1 MVIFPL
7 LNPSLKSPYVLEMR
21 AEGVRTQEQLKKFIT
36 ELLRKEKLP
45 QHDKKYDID
54 RATVWFALEEVFR
67 GCLNF
72 NREKRLSL
80 QEAAQI
86 LARRHDRFSM
96 DFQVINLR
104 VSQATAL
111 EHFDQKVAVDFQEQ
125 AKSLQPN
132 VMPINDRTNACAFLS
147 IGVAESIIQELESEV
162 FLEKLPTAVESII
175 WSLPEKIKE
184 HRDMG
189 KNYDALEAYEILR
202 RRELIKSPLEFS
214 EELPYAYGVFT
225 NEGREKLF
233 SKLCVLGTDCFVV
246 VYTSDP
252 LVLTIGCH
260 NDKPYVIDTHPVA
273 PPAGDGN
280 GIVLVGNKN
289 TPEVWVSI
297 CVWFWQRLHHGGV
310 SPTTAQSLAVVTL
323 DPR

>member
-1 MVIFPL
+1 MVIFTL
-7 LNPSLKSPYVLEMR
+7 LNPSLKSPYILEMR

-67 GCLNF
+67 GCL
-72 NREKRLSL
+72 KRNACPYKR
-80 QEAAQI
+80 QPKF

-132 VMPINDRTNACAFLS
+132 VMPINDGTNACAFLS

-162 FLEKLPTAVESII
+162 FFEKLPTAVESII
-175 WSLPEKIKE
+175 WSLQEKINE

-214 EELPYAYGVFT
+214 EELPYAYGVVT
-225 NEGREKLF
+225 NE
-233 SKLCVLGTDCFVV
+233 
-246 VYTSDP
+246 
-252 LVLTIGCH
+252 
-260 NDKPYVIDTHPVA
+260 
-273 PPAGDGN
+273 
-280 GIVLVGNKN
+280 
-289 TPEVWVSI
+289 
-297 CVWFWQRLHHGGV
+297 
-310 SPTTAQSLAVVTL
+310 
-323 DPR
+323 